1 MTAFRKYLTHRLRSA
16 LILTIVLCILAVII
30 MQVST
35 SVYTWNHLDWYDAH
49 GQRLEEP
56 ITVRKTSISGFE
68 FLAFILGA
76 MCTLMPIVEL
86 GEMKSKRNADLIY
99 SLPVS
104 RAKMALAHYASGLIN
119 IFTVY
124 TVAYAVMTYNIL
136 TSPNAYLLR
145 SKATLITAYFALFAV
160 GVCIYSIFTAIFN
173 SANTVVDGCL
183 FVAAWSIII
192 PLFYIAL
199 NDFTSIFT
207 NLENFFKMNLNED
220 SLMPH
225 SAFFVVGYFHDMLVG
240 EEVLRSAYAYI
251 PVWCIVG
258 IVCAAVYFYSFA
270 RKRAEEIGDL
280 SSTVFGYKVLIPL
293 GVFSMT
299 QAFDE
304 DIVSF
309 IFAALLGV
317 VGYMIYR
324 RSFKIKKNDLI
335 TIGAII
341 LCTGVMTAII
351 N

>member
-1 MTAFRKYLTHRLRSA
+1 MTAFRKYLNHRLRSA
-16 LILTIVLCILAVII
+16 LILTIVLCILAMII

-35 SVYTWNHLDWYDAH
+35 SVVTWNSLNWYDAN

-56 ITVRKTSISGFE
+56 ITVRRLSVNSFGLI
-68 FLAFILGA
+68 AFILGA
-76 MCTLMPIVEL
+76 MCTLIPIVEL
-86 GEMKSKRNADLIY
+86 GDMKNKRNADLIY
-99 SLPVS
+99 ALPVS

-124 TVAYAVMTYNIL
+124 TVAYITMTVKIL
-136 TSPNAYLLR
+136 TASRAHLLPQ
-145 SKATLITAYFALFAV
+145 KWILIPCYFALFAV

-207 NLENFFKMNLNED
+207 NLENFFEMNLNEN

-225 SAFFVVGYFHDMLVG
+225 SAFFVVGYFHDILVG

-280 SSTVFGYKVLIPL
+280 SSTVFGYRVLIPL

-341 LCTGVMTAII
+341 LCTGVMMALL
-351 N
+351 

>member
-1 MTAFRKYLTHRLRSA
+1 MTSFKKYLTHRLKST
-16 LILTIVLCILAVII
+16 LILTVVLCILAVIV
-30 MQVST
+30 MQVVT
-35 SVYTWNHLDWYDAH
+35 SVITYNTHVWYDAN
-49 GQRLEEP
+49 GNRLDEP
-56 ITVRKTSISGFE
+56 VLERRISVNGFE

-86 GEMKSKRNADLIY
+86 GDMKNKRNADLIY

-104 RAKMALAHYASGLIN
+104 RTKMALAHHLSGLIQ

-124 TVAYAVMTYNIL
+124 TVAYVTMTIKIL
-136 TSPNAYLLR
+136 TA
-145 SKATLITAYFALFAV
+145 SKAHLLPQKWILILCYFALLIVGAAV
-160 GVCIYSIFTAIFN
+160 YSIFIAIFN
-173 SANTVVDGCL
+173 SANTVIDGCL
-183 FVAAWSIII
+183 FIAAWSIII

-207 NLENFFKMNLNED
+207 SLENFFEMNINEN

-225 SAFFVVGYFHDMLVG
+225 SAFYVTSVFNGILTG
-240 EEVLRSAYAYI
+240 NEVQLEYYDYAI
-251 PVWCIVG
+251 LWCMVG
-258 IVCAAVYFYSFA
+258 IICAAVYFRSFKN
-270 RKRAEEIGDL
+270 KRAEVLGDI
-280 SSTVFGYKVLIPL
+280 SDTAFGYKVLIPV

-304 DIVSF
+304 DIISF

-335 TIGAII
+335 TVGAII
-341 LCTGVMTAII
+341 LCTGIMMALL
-351 N
+351 